1 MSAQHPP
8 LSLSDIETILT
19 NLCFV
24 ERPPKSGT
32 SHVTWVT
39 LLPHEFRRVTVD
51 PNEAPFT
58 DNVLNWMIKQA
69 GITRKAFYAARFSS
83 SCQIKNHTRR

>member
-1 MSAQHPP
+1 MSAHYPP
-8 LSLSDIETILT
+8 LSLRDIKTILT

-24 ERPPKSGT
+24 ERQQKSGT
-32 SHVTWVT
+32 SHGDWVS
-39 LLPHEFRRVTVD
+39 LRPHEFRKVTVD

-69 GITRKAFYAARFSS
+69 GTTRKKFYAARFGCECTLTHSA
-83 SCQIKNHTRR
+83 R

>member
-1 MSAQHPP
+1 VSAQHPP
-8 LSLSDIETILT
+8 LTLRDIEIILT

-24 ERPPKSGT
+24 ERPRTSGT
-32 SHVTWVT
+32 AHRQWVT
-39 LLPHEFRRVTVD
+39 LPPHEFRKVTVG

-69 GITRKAFYAARFSS
+69 GATRKAFYAARSGRT
-83 SCQIKNHTRR
+83 CTLTHHPR